1 MEYYK
6 TTNSLLSSIPT
17 EFITPQIE
25 EFVNKYN
32 LTREQKQA
40 ITPIILTSQMFN
52 DFFRTNYHKSTRYL
66 KRLYNVPLLSLGN
79 IAVRKNLS
87 YIILPLYYIYQFQE
101 FLARETK
108 INLNLKELKT
118 PKNLDKLVDSF
129 IKFGQGN
136 LKNTLHIQNKVY
148 LKSEDKVLYYDVKN
162 QILPFRSFI

>member
-52 DFFRTNYHKSTRYL
+52 DFFRTNYHQSTRYL

-79 IAVRKNLS
+79 IVVKKNLS
-87 YIILPLYYIYQFQE
+87 YMILPLYYIYQFQE
-101 FLARETK
+101 FLVRETK
-108 INLNLKELKT
+108 INLNLKELKP
-118 PKNLDKLVDSF
+118 PKNLDKLVDNF

-148 LKSEDKVLYYDVKN
+148 LKEKDKVLYYDVKN
-162 QILPFRSFI
+162 KILPFRSF